1 MDTVVVMVD
10 QKVVAKK
17 YLARHSS
24 GLADQ
29 RKITATSG
37 AKITSQ
43 TTPND
48 CVEFKQKDGYKYLF
62 INRDPTR
69 HWDIAYATFSRGYF

>member
-17 YLARHSS
+17 YLASHSS

-29 RKITATSG
+29 LKIKATSG

-48 CVEFKQKDGYKYLF
+48 CVEFKQKDG
-62 INRDPTR
+62 
-69 HWDIAYATFSRGYF
+69 